1 MTAKSIF
8 WLLAFCALATTLY
21 AQPDASVSR
30 EEKRTI
36 KKAARE
42 ELRQA
47 STHFLVLGLD
57 NRYGVQQD
65 LRLSPLTYR
74 GIGAGM
80 SMGDRKISPKALEI
94 FQLLASFSSL
104 SPVHGESTTRNFYND
119 LSYAYLRD
127 MGSLSRDAWKWYLG
141 GEFSALTNVRSNA
154 ALGNS
159 LLAWDGVAALGVSA
173 AVLGSV
179 ELPLIH
185 KTVFLDY
192 QVSLPLFAY
201 INRGP
206 AYSLPGFYP
215 MTHYFKPLG
224 RFTRVDSEMGFSF
237 PLSKGNRNRL
247 RFSYNWDFYG
257 YADPTIHQVRSAHH
271 KLGME
276 LLIRL

>member
-8 WLLAFCALATTLY
+8 WLLALCSLTTVLQ
-21 AQPDASVSR
+21 AQTDAPGSR
-30 EEKRTI
+30 EEKRNL

-47 STHFLVLGLD
+47 STHYLVLGL
-57 NRYGVQQD
+57 NSRYGVQQD

-74 GIGAGM
+74 GPGIGM
-80 SMGDRKISPKALEI
+80 SMGDRKISPKSLEI
-94 FQLLASFSSL
+94 FQLLASYNSL
-104 SPVHGESTTRNFYND
+104 NPTHGESTTMNLYND

-127 MGSLSRDAWKWYLG
+127 MGSLSRDNWKWYLG
-141 GEFSALTNVRSNA
+141 GEFSALTNVRTNT

-159 LLAWDGVAALGVSA
+159 LAAWDGVAALGVSA
-173 AVLGSV
+173 AVLGSI

-185 KTVFLDY
+185 KEVALDY
-192 QVSLPLFAY
+192 QLTLPLFAY

-206 AYSLPGFYP
+206 AYSLPGLDP
-215 MTHYFKPLG
+215 MVHYFKPLG
-224 RFTRVDSEMGFSF
+224 SFTRVDSEMGLSF
-237 PLSKGNRNRL
+237 PLSKGNLNRL

-257 YADPTIHQVRSAHH
+257 YADPTIHQVRSAQH